1 MKKILITISLL
12 VLISILAFAHLSKS
26 LSGDV
31 NCDGRVSITDLVI
44 LHRYV
49 VGYDEMKCPGN
60 ADMNGDFVID
70 MKDVELLRDQLAG
83 VERGKNGSNH

>member
-44 LHRYV
+44 LHRYIE
-49 VGYDEMKCPGN
+49 GLEIMPCPKN
-60 ADMNGDFVID
+60 ADMNNDGKVNELDLN
-70 MKDVELLRDQLAG
+70 LLRDQLAG
-83 VERGKNGSNH
+83 IK